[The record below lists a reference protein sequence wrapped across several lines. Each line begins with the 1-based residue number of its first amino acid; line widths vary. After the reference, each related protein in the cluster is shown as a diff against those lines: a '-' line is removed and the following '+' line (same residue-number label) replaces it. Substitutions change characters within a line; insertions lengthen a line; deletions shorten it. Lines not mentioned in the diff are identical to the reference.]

1 MEETGILENPALLS
15 LVLPDFEPGQENW
28 CQFILS
34 DRLTVNLADAANR
47 GGGGSRN
54 HNSLGDQIDPL
65 RIAKGATPA

>member
-1 MEETGILENPALLS
+1 MSRKSTFGE
-15 LVLPDFEPGQENW
+15 ENW